1 MAYGFNDDKSKV
13 EVATKAQIN
22 SVIDSIISISEAYEV
37 GDNSEHGLVFFRDSP
52 DKYTDGQQ
60 IGNKIYH
67 TNIETTPYAFNYAPP
82 WTGGIDSIFMNNLT
96 NVNFKSIIKPISTC
110 MWFFYASILENLN
123 VRNLDTS
130 NVTNM
135 SGMFN
140 GCSSLES
147 LDLSNFD
154 TSNVTNMA
162 NMFRNCNSLESL
174 DLSNF
179 DTSNVTNMS
188 YMFHGCNNL
197 TTTLVVSNMPNG
209 YTDMCK
215 DAASESGQLILKYK
229 YPVTSADIDLLV
241 ATKGSGNVVNGGQ
254 A

>member
-154 TSNVTNMA
+154 TSNVTNM
-162 NMFRNCNSLESL
+162 
-174 DLSNF
+174 
-179 DTSNVTNMS
+179 S